1 MVRNAQLAQATQGA
15 SRQTQPLVAWHVGMS
30 VWLQLLMPLSSGPQG
45 LVHDVEFVPAGQLA
59 WFVSPAGHMVE
70 LASRAGP
77 SPVSLTVQ
85 APTKAA
91 IANEANLILPA
102 TLEIF
107 ICSPPPPRLAQIS
120 ALFWVRPLLVLAT
133 QHPAQ
138 GRPRFCDHLG
148 LSQAVDLAAAVP
160 HAARSVT
167 IGETHAAGQ
176 RRAGLVLGLA

>member
-1 MVRNAQLAQATQGA
+1 
-15 SRQTQPLVAWHVGMS
+15 
-30 VWLQLLMPLSSGPQG
+30 
-45 LVHDVEFVPAGQLA
+45 
-59 WFVSPAGHMVE
+59 MVE

-91 IANEANLILPA
+91 ITNEANLILPA

-107 ICSPPPPRLAQIS
+107 ICPTAAENSSNRDMQRPGS
-120 ALFWVRPLLVLAT
+120 ALQSVLAT
-133 QHPAQ
+133 QDSAQ

-148 LSQAVDLAAAVP
+148 FSQAGVLASTVP
-160 HAARSVT
+160 HAVGSET

-176 RRAGLVLGLA
+176 RRAGLVFGLA